1 MKFVEKIFPD
11 RIILT
16 LLLVF
21 FLISQTSVFIKNVI
35 PLIVHYNPYAVLK
48 YDEERKKWKL
58 FIHKGVRY
66 FYDLKTK
73 KLYPIPL
80 LEYENYKFKP
90 ALKGEYL
97 VNFEGI
103 NYKVKPFKELFPR
116 KLWNASFK
124 NVKLLLFW
132 ILGFLVMHLFT
143 KINYKVFKN
152 KKIVYTLI
160 FISLFFLVSVLV
172 KKFAG
177 FSNPHMPVRWL
188 FGTSFQPSEF
198 SKIVLILFLAYYI
211 GVKGEIE
218 RVSNFFFALFVLVV
232 HASLVAIQTDLGM
245 AIFYIVLGS
254 SLMFVGGTP
263 WRILIP
269 SSLILG
275 FSGVTFILAN
285 IETVKKRFSGWLDPF
300 ADPYDRGYQII
311 KSLEAVISGG
321 FFGQGLGKGLYSAI
335 YIRESDTDYVISL
348 IVENLGVIGF
358 VFLLS
363 LQLLFFLRL
372 LKYALRVYG
381 IYEKIIILG
390 VTLNFLYSVFV
401 NYAMAFNI
409 LPPKGIALPF
419 ISYGVSNLL
428 SSMIMLGIV
437 GSIYRRNSDVLNL

>member
-1 MKFVEKIFPD
+1 MKFAEKIYPD
-11 RIILT
+11 KVILT
-16 LLLVF
+16 LLFVF
-21 FLISQTSVFIKNVI
+21 FLLSQTFVFIKNVV
-35 PLIVHYNPYAVLK
+35 PLLVQYNPYAVLK
-48 YDEERKKWKL
+48 YEERKNRWRL
-58 FIHKGVRY
+58 FTHENLRY

-73 KLYPIPL
+73 KLYPLPL
-80 LEYENYKFKP
+80 LKNEPYRFKP

-97 VNFEGI
+97 VNFEGVKYRI
-103 NYKVKPFKELFPR
+103 KPFKELFPK
-116 KLWNASFK
+116 KLFIASFK

-132 ILGFLVMHLFT
+132 VFGFLIMYLFT
-143 KINYKVFKN
+143 RINYKAFRN
-152 KKIVYTLI
+152 KKFVYV
-160 FISLFFLVSVLV
+160 LVSVSLLLLVLVLV
-172 KKFAG
+172 KKFL
-177 FSNPHMPVRWL
+177 NPNSHMPTRWL

-218 RVSNFFFALFVLVV
+218 KISNFFFALGVLVI
-232 HASLVAIQTDLGM
+232 HASLVALQTDLGM

-269 SSLILG
+269 SSFILG
-275 FSGVTFILAN
+275 LAGVFFISAN
-285 IETVKKRFSGWLDPF
+285 METVKKRFSGWLDPF

-311 KSLEAVISGG
+311 KSLEAVINGG
-321 FFGQGLGKGLYSAI
+321 FLGQGLGKGLYAAV

-358 VFLLS
+358 FFILS
-363 LQLLFFLRL
+363 LQFLFALRL
-372 LKYALRVYG
+372 FKYAVRIYG
-381 IYEKIIILG
+381 MYEKIIILG
-390 VTLNFLYSVFV
+390 VALNFLYSVFV
-401 NYAMAFNI
+401 NYAMALNI

-428 SSMIMLGIV
+428 SNMIMLGIV